1 MPRSPD
7 RVAVTVFMSSLRCGS
22 ALEALSLAREASR
35 AESWTY
41 ETQRAVTD
49 EIMKL
54 FAERSRAR
62 RAGRAV
68 SA

>member
-1 MPRSPD
+1 VKKLHPKARQFLD
-7 RVAVTVFMSSLRCGS
+7 ELRAQS
-22 ALEALSLAREASR
+22 ALEALSLARDASR
-35 AESWTY
+35 EGAWTY

-54 FAERSRAR
+54 FAERNRAR